1 MTAVAKAMIVRGLV
15 SVVSSVLEDACLLR
29 LMVMPSKDALEL
41 VQSRMQELRSEQNK
55 LLSRMVSFH
64 VKPM

>member
-1 MTAVAKAMIVRGLV
+1 
-15 SVVSSVLEDACLLR
+15 
-29 LMVMPSKDALEL
+29 MVMPSKDALEL